1 MILFRQYS
9 YIALLI
15 LICTACSSAG
25 SGVAGETANAQ
36 PITVPATAA
45 APVTVT
51 VAESTATQ
59 ASPVVPAVVEELAT
73 EQGSDLSLATIV
85 QMHNIMLEIGEAAR
99 NRCSAVIF
107 AASLANQGNVTL
119 AGTLT
124 FDAAGNSAYASNPT
138 DHLSLVEATGLES
151 KFFVNKFD
159 GLNRQ
164 NAQGFLQDDHYI
176 ACTWRSEYSD
186 LHVASARVNNQQE
199 VQIQG
204 WVSDAGRRLEA
215 TLTRQITDKFDI
227 GTSAKHESYSLLSGS
242 TRIDGVEI
250 MVKQETE
257 YTLINTVAQNKESF
271 TLSWGQEN
279 NQYELR
285 EGYWQAVF
293 RDGVRIEDDF
303 WKAGGILLRNGDLYG
318 QLQMQAPSGIVQLV
332 LSTPDEIVVLREW
345 Q

>member
-15 LICTACSSAG
+15 FICTACSSAG
-25 SGVAGETANAQ
+25 SRVAGETASAQ

-45 APVTVT
+45 APVTV
-51 VAESTATQ
+51 AEPTATQ
-59 ASPVVPAVVEELAT
+59 ASPVAPTVVAQPAT
-73 EQGSDLSLATIV
+73 EQASVLPLATIV
-85 QMHNIMLEIGEAAR
+85 QMHNIVLEIGEAAR

-124 FDAAGNSAYASNPT
+124 FDAAGNSAYAPTPT
-138 DHLSLVEATGLES
+138 DHLSLIEATGLES

-159 GLNRQ
+159 GLNRESM
-164 NAQGFLQDDHYI
+164 QGFLQDDHYI
-176 ACTWRSEYSD
+176 DCNWRSEYSD
-186 LHVASARVNNQQE
+186 LHVASARVGDQQE

-215 TLTRQITDKFDI
+215 ALTRQTTDKFDI
-227 GTSAKHESYSLLSGS
+227 GTAAKHESYSVLSGT
-242 TRIDGVEI
+242 TRLDALEI
-250 MVKQETE
+250 TVKQETE
-257 YTLINTVAQNKESF
+257 YTLIDTVEQHRETF
-271 TLSWGQEN
+271 TLAWGQDN

-303 WKAGGILLRNGDLYG
+303 WQAGGALLRNGDLYG
-318 QLQMQAPSGIVQLV
+318 ELQLQTPPGLVQLV
-332 LSTPDEIVVLREW
+332 LSMPNGIVVLREW